1 MSDILLP
8 IYEGAR
14 TMPVTDIDIHS
25 RDLYCGGQKF
35 GDGLVYER
43 IDGIVQYAV
52 DPEDPANALIV
63 DLGNA
68 TRDRD
73 GLVRFS
79 GDFTILAPLEGGNGA
94 ALLDVPNRG
103 GRVAPRLFN
112 LTSFPEDP
120 HLIEAGDGYLLRHGW
135 TVAFCG
141 WQCDVPRESGR
152 MGLSAPLVTE
162 PDGGRMQ
169 LRFQVPVNQ
178 DELLLTDQHVGVGPN
193 HVTIPP
199 AILNDPDAE
208 LLVRDTPYGAATLVP
223 RDRWTLEE
231 DRVRVDE
238 GFQAGKIYDLLYI
251 PRQCPVVGTGLIA
264 MRDFAVWLKE
274 STSPVNPVEHV
285 IGEGLSQCGRFL
297 RTFLYNGL
305 NVDEEQ
311 KQAFDGLLVHVAGGR
326 RGEFNHRYAQPS
338 VQPTPSFGHLF
349 PYADDVQTDP
359 TGATAGLLDVQRE
372 RGGVPKIFYTDTSA
386 EYWRGDAGL
395 THVDLQT
402 EADVPLP
409 DNVRRYLF
417 ASTQHSAGTLPLLS
431 ESKYG
436 PTGNGL
442 NIIDYRPLIRAALSN
457 LLAWVKDDLEPPASS
472 YPRLSDGTAVT
483 RSELLGS
490 LAKIAG
496 LALPTSTE
504 LNRIRPLDLGSTA
517 EVGVAWL
524 PSNPIGKPYESI
536 VSSVNEDGNEIA
548 GIAMP
553 DISVPIGTHT
563 GFNPRHPR
571 SGGVGQLV
579 EYVGSTQFFGVAEIK
594 RRYGGRETYRRLIRE
609 AAEKLVQE
617 RYLLVDDVELCV
629 NIAMER
635 YDYVMRA

>member
-1 MSDILLP
+1 M
-8 IYEGAR
+8 
-14 TMPVTDIDIHS
+14 TVTDIDIHS
-25 RDLYCGGQKF
+25 RDLYCDGKKF
-35 GDGLVYER
+35 GDELTYER
-43 IDGIVQYAV
+43 IDGVVKYAV
-52 DPEDPANALIV
+52 DPEDPANAAIT
-63 DLGNA
+63 DLENA
-68 TRDRD
+68 TRDTD

-112 LTSFPEDP
+112 LAPFPEDSN
-120 HLIEAGDGYLLRHGW
+120 LIEAGDGYLLRRGW

-141 WQCDVPRESGR
+141 WQWDVPRESGR

-169 LRFQVPVNQ
+169 LRFQIPSNQ
-178 DELLLTDQHVGVGPN
+178 DELLLTDQHVGLGPN

-199 AILNDPDAE
+199 AILHDPNAE

-223 RDRWTLEE
+223 RDQWTLEE
-231 DRVRVDE
+231 DRVRAAK

-251 PRQCPVVGTGLIA
+251 PGQCPVVGTGLIA
-264 MRDFAVWLKE
+264 MRDFAVWLKG
-274 STSPVNPVEHV
+274 STSPVSPVKHV

-305 NVDEEQ
+305 NVDEEK

-349 PYADDVQTDP
+349 PHADDSQTDP
-359 TGATAGLLDVQRE
+359 TGTTAGLLDAQRA

-395 THVDLQT
+395 THVELETQ
-402 EADVPLP
+402 EDVPFP
-409 DNVRRYLF
+409 ENVRRYLF
-417 ASTQHSAGTLPLLS
+417 ASTQHSPGTLPQLS

-457 LLAWVKDDLEPPASS
+457 LLAWVKDDLEPPPSA
-472 YPRLSDGTAVT
+472 YPCVSDGTAVT
-483 RSELLGS
+483 RPQLLGS
-490 LAKIAG
+490 LTEIVG
-496 LALPTSTE
+496 LALPSSAG
-504 LNRIRPLDLGSTA
+504 LNRIRPLELGSASET
-517 EVGVAWL
+517 GVAWL
-524 PSNPIGKPYESI
+524 PSNSVGKPYESI

-579 EYVGSTQFFGVAEIK
+579 EYVGSTQFFEADEIE
-594 RRYGGRETYRRLIRE
+594 RRYGDRSTYLRLIRE

-617 RYLLVDDVELCV
+617 RYLLVGDVELCV
-629 NIAMER
+629 DIAMER
-635 YDYVMRA
+635 YDYSMLV

>member
-1 MSDILLP
+1 M
-8 IYEGAR
+8 
-14 TMPVTDIDIHS
+14 TVTDIDIHS
-25 RDLYCGGQKF
+25 RDLYCDGKKF
-35 GDGLVYER
+35 GDQLTYER
-43 IDGIVQYAV
+43 IDGVVKYAV
-52 DPEDPANALIV
+52 DPEDPANAAIT
-63 DLGNA
+63 DLENA
-68 TRDRD
+68 TRDTD

-112 LTSFPEDP
+112 LAPFPEDSNV
-120 HLIEAGDGYLLRHGW
+120 IEAGDGYLLGRGW

-141 WQCDVPRESGR
+141 WQWDVPRESGR

-169 LRFQVPVNQ
+169 LRFQIPSNQ
-178 DELLLTDQHVGVGPN
+178 DELLLTDQHVGLGPN

-199 AILNDPDAE
+199 AILNDPSAE

-223 RDRWTLEE
+223 RDQWTLEE
-231 DRVRVDE
+231 DRVRAAK

-264 MRDFAVWLKE
+264 MRDFAVWLKG
-274 STSPVNPVEHV
+274 STSPVSPVKHV

-305 NVDEEQ
+305 NVDEEK

-349 PYADDVQTDP
+349 PHADDSQTDP
-359 TGATAGLLDVQRE
+359 TGTTAGLLDAQRE

-395 THVDLQT
+395 THVELETQ
-402 EADVPLP
+402 EDVPFP
-409 DNVRRYLF
+409 ENVRRYLF
-417 ASTQHSAGTLPLLS
+417 ASTQHSPGTLPQLS

-457 LLAWVKDDLEPPASS
+457 LLAWVKDDLEPPPSV
-472 YPRLSDGTAVT
+472 YPCVSDGTAVT
-483 RSELLGS
+483 RPQLLGS
-490 LAKIAG
+490 LTEIVG
-496 LALPTSTE
+496 LALPSSAG
-504 LNRIRPLDLGSTA
+504 LNRIRPLELGSASET
-517 EVGVAWL
+517 GVAWL
-524 PSNPIGKPYESI
+524 PSNSVGKPYESI

-579 EYVGSTQFFGVAEIK
+579 EYVGSTQFFEADEIE
-594 RRYGGRETYRRLIRE
+594 RRYGDRSTYLRLIRE

-617 RYLLVDDVELCV
+617 RYLLVGDVELCV
-629 NIAMER
+629 DIAMER
-635 YDYVMRA
+635 YDYAMLA

>member
-1 MSDILLP
+1 M
-8 IYEGAR
+8 
-14 TMPVTDIDIHS
+14 TVTDIDIHS
-25 RDLYCGGQKF
+25 RDLYCDGKKF
-35 GDGLVYER
+35 GDELTYER
-43 IDGIVQYAV
+43 IDGVVKYAV
-52 DPEDPANALIV
+52 DPEDPANATIT
-63 DLGNA
+63 DLENA
-68 TRDRD
+68 TRDTD

-112 LTSFPEDP
+112 LAPFPEDSNV
-120 HLIEAGDGYLLRHGW
+120 IEAGDGYLLGRGW

-141 WQCDVPRESGR
+141 WQWDVPRESGR

-169 LRFQVPVNQ
+169 LRFQIPSNQ
-178 DELLLTDQHVGVGPN
+178 DELLLTDQHVGLGPN

-199 AILNDPDAE
+199 AILNDPSAE

-223 RDRWTLEE
+223 RDQWTLEE
-231 DRVRVDE
+231 DRVRAAK

-251 PRQCPVVGTGLIA
+251 PGQCPVVGTGLIA
-264 MRDFAVWLKE
+264 MRDFAVWLKG
-274 STSPVNPVEHV
+274 STSPVSPVKHV

-305 NVDEEQ
+305 NVDEEK

-349 PYADDVQTDP
+349 PHADDSQTDP
-359 TGATAGLLDVQRE
+359 TGTTAGLLDAQRA

-395 THVDLQT
+395 THVELETQ
-402 EADVPLP
+402 EDVPFP
-409 DNVRRYLF
+409 ENVRRYLF
-417 ASTQHSAGTLPLLS
+417 ASTQHSPGTLPQLS

-457 LLAWVKDDLEPPASS
+457 LLAWVKDDLEPPPSA
-472 YPRLSDGTAVT
+472 YPCVSDGTAVT
-483 RSELLGS
+483 RPQLLGS
-490 LAKIAG
+490 LTEIVG
-496 LALPTSTE
+496 LALPSSAG
-504 LNRIRPLDLGSTA
+504 LNRIRPLELGSASET
-517 EVGVAWL
+517 GIAWF
-524 PSNPIGKPYESI
+524 PSNSVGKPYESI
-536 VSSVNEDGNEIA
+536 VSAVNEDGNEIA

-579 EYVGSTQFFGVAEIK
+579 EYVGSTQFFEADEIE
-594 RRYGGRETYRRLIRE
+594 RRYGDRSTYLRLIRE

-617 RYLLVDDVELCV
+617 RYLLVGDVELCV
-629 NIAMER
+629 DIAMER
-635 YDYVMRA
+635 YDYAMLA

>member
-1 MSDILLP
+1 M
-8 IYEGAR
+8 
-14 TMPVTDIDIHS
+14 TVTDIDIHS
-25 RDLYCGGQKF
+25 RDLYCNGEKF
-35 GDGLVYER
+35 GDELTYER
-43 IDGIVQYAV
+43 IDGVVKYAV
-52 DPEDPANALIV
+52 DPEDPANAAIA
-63 DLGNA
+63 DLENA
-68 TRDRD
+68 TRDTD

-79 GDFTILAPLEGGNGA
+79 GDFTLLAPLEGGNGA

-112 LTSFPEDP
+112 LAPFPEDSN
-120 HLIEAGDGYLLRHGW
+120 LIEAGDGYLLRAGW

-141 WQCDVPRESGR
+141 WQWDVPRESGR

-169 LRFQVPVNQ
+169 LRFQIPSNQ
-178 DELLLTDQHVGVGPN
+178 DELLLTDQHVGLGPN

-199 AILNDPDAE
+199 ATLNDPNAE
-208 LLVRDTPYGAATLVP
+208 LLVRDTPYGTATLVP
-223 RDRWTLEE
+223 RDHWTLEE
-231 DRVRVDE
+231 DRVRATE

-251 PRQCPVVGTGLIA
+251 PRQCQVVGAGLIA
-264 MRDFAVWLKE
+264 MRDFAVWLKG
-274 STSPVNPVEHV
+274 STSPVSPVRHV

-305 NVDEEQ
+305 NVDEEE

-349 PYADDVQTDP
+349 PHADDSQTDP
-359 TGATAGLLDVQRE
+359 TGTTAGLLDAQRA

-395 THVDLQT
+395 THVELETQ
-402 EADVPLP
+402 EDVPFP

-417 ASTQHSAGTLPLLS
+417 ASTQHSPGTLPQLS

-457 LLAWVKDDLEPPASS
+457 LLAWVKDDLEPPPSA
-472 YPRLSDGTAVT
+472 YPCVSDGTAVT
-483 RSELLGS
+483 RPQLLDS
-490 LAKIAG
+490 LTEIVG
-496 LALPTSTE
+496 LALPTSAG
-504 LNRIRPLDLGSTA
+504 LNRIRPLELGSA
-517 EVGVAWL
+517 SEAGIAWL
-524 PSNPIGKPYESI
+524 PSNSVGKPYESI
-536 VSSVNEDGNEIA
+536 VSSVDEDGNEIA

-579 EYVGSTQFFGVAEIK
+579 EYVGSTQFFEADEIE
-594 RRYGGRETYRRLIRE
+594 RRYGGRSTYLRLIRE

-617 RYLLVDDVELCV
+617 RYLLPDDVELCV
-629 NIAMER
+629 DIATER
-635 YDYVMRA
+635 YDYAVQA

>member
-1 MSDILLP
+1 M
-8 IYEGAR
+8 
-14 TMPVTDIDIHS
+14 TVTDIDIHS
-25 RDLYCGGQKF
+25 RDLYCDGKKF
-35 GDGLVYER
+35 GDELTYER
-43 IDGIVQYAV
+43 IDGVVKYAV
-52 DPEDPANALIV
+52 DPEDPANATIT
-63 DLGNA
+63 DLENA
-68 TRDRD
+68 TRDTD

-112 LTSFPEDP
+112 LAPFPEDSN
-120 HLIEAGDGYLLRHGW
+120 LIEAGDGYLLRRGW
-135 TVAFCG
+135 TVALCG
-141 WQCDVPRESGR
+141 WQWDVPRESGR
-152 MGLSAPLVTE
+152 MGLSAPLVIE

-169 LRFQVPVNQ
+169 LRFQIPSNQ
-178 DELLLTDQHVGVGPN
+178 DELLLTDQHVGLGPN

-199 AILNDPDAE
+199 ALLNDPNAE

-223 RDRWTLEE
+223 RDQWTLEE
-231 DRVRVDE
+231 DRVRAGK
-238 GFQAGKIYDLLYI
+238 GFQAGKIYDLLYV

-264 MRDFAVWLKE
+264 MRDFAVWLKG
-274 STSPVNPVEHV
+274 STSPVSPVKHV

-305 NVDEEQ
+305 NVDEEE

-349 PYADDVQTDP
+349 PHADDSQTDP
-359 TGATAGLLDVQRE
+359 TGTTAGLLDAQRA

-395 THVDLQT
+395 THVELETQ
-402 EADVPLP
+402 EDVPFP
-409 DNVRRYLF
+409 ENVRRYLF
-417 ASTQHSAGTLPLLS
+417 ASTQHSPGTLPQLS

-457 LLAWVKDDLEPPASS
+457 LLAWVKDDLEPPPSV
-472 YPRLSDGTAVT
+472 YPCVSDGTAVT
-483 RSELLGS
+483 RPQLLGS
-490 LAKIAG
+490 LTEIVG
-496 LALPTSTE
+496 LALPSSAG
-504 LNRIRPLDLGSTA
+504 LNRIRPLELGSASET
-517 EVGVAWL
+517 GVAWL
-524 PSNPIGKPYESI
+524 PSNSVGKPYESI

-579 EYVGSTQFFGVAEIK
+579 EYVGSTQFFEADEIE
-594 RRYGGRETYRRLIRE
+594 RRYGDRSTYLRLIRE

-617 RYLLVDDVELCV
+617 RYLLVGDVELCV
-629 NIAMER
+629 DIAMER
-635 YDYVMRA
+635 YDYAMLA

>member
-1 MSDILLP
+1 M
-8 IYEGAR
+8 
-14 TMPVTDIDIHS
+14 TVTDIDIHS
-25 RDLYCGGQKF
+25 RDLYCDGKKF
-35 GDGLVYER
+35 GDELTYER
-43 IDGIVQYAV
+43 IDGVVKYAV
-52 DPEDPANALIV
+52 DPEDPANAAIT
-63 DLGNA
+63 DLENA
-68 TRDRD
+68 TRDTD

-112 LTSFPEDP
+112 LAPFPEDSNV
-120 HLIEAGDGYLLRHGW
+120 IEAGDGYLLGRGW

-141 WQCDVPRESGR
+141 WQWDVPRESGR

-169 LRFQVPVNQ
+169 LRFQIPSNQ
-178 DELLLTDQHVGVGPN
+178 DELLLTDQHVGLGPN

-199 AILNDPDAE
+199 AILHDPNAE

-223 RDRWTLEE
+223 RDQWTLEE
-231 DRVRVDE
+231 DRVRAAK

-251 PRQCPVVGTGLIA
+251 PGQCPVVGTGLIA
-264 MRDFAVWLKE
+264 MRDFAVWLKG
-274 STSPVNPVEHV
+274 STSPVSPVKHV

-305 NVDEEQ
+305 NVDEEE

-349 PYADDVQTDP
+349 PHADDSQTDP
-359 TGATAGLLDVQRE
+359 TGTTAGLLDAQRE

-395 THVDLQT
+395 THVELETQ
-402 EADVPLP
+402 EDVPFP
-409 DNVRRYLF
+409 ENVRRYLF
-417 ASTQHSAGTLPLLS
+417 ASTQHSPGTLPQLS

-457 LLAWVKDDLEPPASS
+457 LLAWVKDDLEPPPSV
-472 YPRLSDGTAVT
+472 YPCVSDGTAVT
-483 RSELLGS
+483 RPQLLGS
-490 LAKIAG
+490 LTEIVG
-496 LALPTSTE
+496 LALPSSAG
-504 LNRIRPLDLGSTA
+504 LNRIRPLELGSASET
-517 EVGVAWL
+517 GIAWL
-524 PSNPIGKPYESI
+524 PFNSVGKPYESI

-579 EYVGSTQFFGVAEIK
+579 EYVGSTQFFEADEIE
-594 RRYGGRETYRRLIRE
+594 RRYGDRSTYLRLIRE

-617 RYLLVDDVELCV
+617 RYLLVGDVELCV
-629 NIAMER
+629 DIAMER
-635 YDYVMRA
+635 YDYSMLV

>member
-1 MSDILLP
+1 M
-8 IYEGAR
+8 
-14 TMPVTDIDIHS
+14 TVTDIDIHS
-25 RDLYCGGQKF
+25 RDLYCDGKKF
-35 GDGLVYER
+35 GDELTYER
-43 IDGIVQYAV
+43 IDGVVKYAV
-52 DPEDPANALIV
+52 DPEDPANATIT
-63 DLGNA
+63 DLENA
-68 TRDRD
+68 TRDTD

-112 LTSFPEDP
+112 LAPFPEDSNV
-120 HLIEAGDGYLLRHGW
+120 IEAGDGYLLRGGW

-141 WQCDVPRESGR
+141 WQWDVPRESGR

-169 LRFQVPVNQ
+169 LRFQIPSNQ
-178 DELLLTDQHVGVGPN
+178 DELLLTDQHVGLGPN

-199 AILNDPDAE
+199 AILNDPSAQ

-223 RDRWTLEE
+223 RDQWTLKE
-231 DRVRVDE
+231 DRVRAAK
-238 GFQAGKIYDLLYI
+238 GFQSGKIYDLLYI
-251 PRQCPVVGTGLIA
+251 PGQCPVVGTGLIA
-264 MRDFAVWLKE
+264 MRDFAVWLKG
-274 STSPVNPVEHV
+274 STSPVSPVKHV

-305 NVDEEQ
+305 NVDEEE

-349 PYADDVQTDP
+349 PHADDSQTDP
-359 TGATAGLLDVQRE
+359 TGTTAGLLDAQRA

-417 ASTQHSAGTLPLLS
+417 ASTQHSAGTLPLNT

-617 RYLLVDDVELCV
+617 RYLLVDDVELCI

-635 YDYVMRA
+635 YDYAMLA